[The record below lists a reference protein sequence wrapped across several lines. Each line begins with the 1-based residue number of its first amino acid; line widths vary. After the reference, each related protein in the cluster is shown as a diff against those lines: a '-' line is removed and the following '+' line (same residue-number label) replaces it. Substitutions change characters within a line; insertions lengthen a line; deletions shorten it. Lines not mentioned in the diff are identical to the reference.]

1 MTYEEAQKI
10 LGRAREGLLCAEGEI
25 DTALTHTG
33 DVGSHASMRSSGVDQ
48 EVSPN
53 DWRARVRERAILVG
67 RSKK

>member
-10 LGRAREGLLCAEGEI
+10 LGRAREGLSCTKREI
-25 DTALTHTG
+25 YTALTFTRDIG
-33 DVGSHASMRSSGVDQ
+33 IYAPMRSEGVDQ
-48 EVSPN
+48 AVPLQ